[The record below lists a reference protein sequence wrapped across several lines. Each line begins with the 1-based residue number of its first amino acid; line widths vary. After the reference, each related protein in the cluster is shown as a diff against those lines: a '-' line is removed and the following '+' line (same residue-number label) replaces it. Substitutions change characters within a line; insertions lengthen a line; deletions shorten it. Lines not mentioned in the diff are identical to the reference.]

1 MYDVHVILRPG
12 TAGIIGGGRITVKQG
27 AGEGGEG
34 EGLEILRKK
43 KTEKVAFEEALAELR
58 QHGESVE

>member
-43 KTEKVAFEEALAELR
+43 TEKVAFEEALAELR

>member
-12 TAGIIGGGRITVKQG
+12 SAGIIGGGRITDEQG

-43 KTEKVAFEEALAELR
+43 KNRKSCF
-58 QHGESVE
+58 